1 MKWGCRAVVW
11 LALSVSL
18 FAQTETNPPADRPV
32 SLKKLIPNML
42 NDQARIWT
50 FPARLG
56 TDHYWIP
63 TTAVLGGT
71 AGLMALD
78 PTEGAYFRRTSTF
91 QSFGNVF
98 TGNAT
103 FAGIL
108 AAPVTFYVAGIFR
121 KDSKMKDT
129 ALLAAEAL
137 GDSEFVT
144 TVIKDTT
151 RRIRPAAIPP
161 NGNFSDTWFESP
173 GSILRGR
180 GSFPSGHAIAA
191 MSIATVIARRYGK
204 QHRWVPYVAY
214 GLTALIG
221 FSRMTLS
228 SHFASDVF
236 MGAAMGYSISRFTV
250 LRQ

>member
-1 MKWGCRAVVW
+1 MKWGSRAVVC
-11 LALSVSL
+11 LAMSLPL
-18 FAQTETNPPADRPV
+18 FAQTNPTEDRPV
-32 SLKKLIPNML
+32 SWKKLIPNML
-42 NDQARIWT
+42 QDQARIWT

-56 TDHYWIP
+56 TDQYWIP

-71 AGLMALD
+71 AGLIALD
-78 PTEGAYFRRTSTF
+78 PTEGRYFQRTSTF
-91 QSFGNVF
+91 HSFNNVF

-108 AAPVTFYVAGIFR
+108 AAPVSFYVVGLFH

-137 GDSEFVT
+137 GDSELVT

-173 GSILRGR
+173 GSLLRGR
-180 GSFPSGHAIAA
+180 GSFPSGHTIAA
-191 MSIATVIARRYGK
+191 MSIATVIARRYGR
-204 QHRWVPYVAY
+204 QHRWVPFVAY
-214 GLTALIG
+214 GLTALVG

-228 SHFASDVF
+228 AHFASEVF
-236 MGAAMGYSISRFTV
+236 MGAAMGYAISRFEV

>member
-1 MKWGCRAVVW
+1 MGMHGSGVADDKCI
-11 LALSVSL
+11 
-18 FAQTETNPPADRPV
+18 FICTEQSACGPAGFIEKIDPEHAPR
-32 SLKKLIPNML
+32 SGAYLDISG
-42 NDQARIWT
+42 
-50 FPARLG
+50 RLG

-78 PTEGAYFRRTSTF
+78 PTEGSYFRNTSTF
-91 QSFGNVF
+91 HHFNNVF

-103 FAGIL
+103 LAGIL
-108 AAPVTFYVAGIFR
+108 AAPVSFYVVGLFHQ
-121 KDSKMKDT
+121 DSKMKNT

-137 GDSEFVT
+137 GDSELVT

-151 RRIRPAAIPP
+151 RRIRPIALPTNA
-161 NGNFSDTWFESP
+161 NFSDSWFESP
-173 GSILRGR
+173 GSLLRGR
-180 GSFPSGHAIAA
+180 GSFPSGHTIAA
-191 MSIATVIARRYGK
+191 MSIATVIARRYGR

-214 GLTALIG
+214 GLTALVG

-228 SHFASDVF
+228 AHFASDVF
-236 MGAAMGYSISRFTV
+236 MGAAMGYAISRFEV

>member
-1 MKWGCRAVVW
+1 MKWGCTAVVW
-11 LALSVSL
+11 LTTSVFL
-18 FAQTETNPPADRPV
+18 FAQSDPTGDRPV
-32 SLKKLIPNML
+32 SWKKLVPNML
-42 NDQARIWT
+42 QDQARIWT

-78 PTEGAYFRRTSTF
+78 PTEGSYFRNTSTF
-91 QSFGNVF
+91 HHFNNVF

-103 FAGIL
+103 LAGIL
-108 AAPVTFYVAGIFR
+108 AAPVSFYVVGLFHQ
-121 KDSKMKDT
+121 DSKMKNT

-137 GDSEFVT
+137 GDSELVT

-151 RRIRPAAIPP
+151 RRIRPIALPTNA
-161 NGNFSDTWFESP
+161 NFSDSWFESP
-173 GSILRGR
+173 GSLLRGR
-180 GSFPSGHAIAA
+180 GSFPSGHTIAA
-191 MSIATVIARRYGK
+191 MSIATVISRRYGK

-214 GLTALIG
+214 GLTALVG

-228 SHFASDVF
+228 AHFASDVF
-236 MGAAMGYSISRFTV
+236 MGAAMGYAISRFEV

>member
-1 MKWGCRAVVW
+1 MKWGCTVAVW
-11 LALSVSL
+11 LTMSVPL
-18 FAQTETNPPADRPV
+18 FAQTSPTVDRPV
-32 SLKKLIPNML
+32 SFKELIPNML
-42 NDQARIWT
+42 KDQARIWT

-63 TTAVLGGT
+63 TTAVVGGT

-78 PTEGAYFRRTSTF
+78 PTEGSYFQRTSTF
-91 QSFGNVF
+91 HGFNNVF

-103 FAGIL
+103 LAGVL
-108 AAPVTFYVAGIFR
+108 AAPVSFYVAGIFR
-121 KDSKMKDT
+121 KDSELKNT

-144 TVIKDTT
+144 TIIKDTT
-151 RRIRPAAIPP
+151 RRIRPAAIPS

-173 GSILRGR
+173 GSVLRGR
-180 GSFPSGHAIAA
+180 GSFPSGHTIAA
-191 MSIATVIARRYGK
+191 MSVATVIARRYGK

-214 GLTALIG
+214 GLTALVG

-228 SHFASDVF
+228 AHFASDVF

>member
-1 MKWGCRAVVW
+1 MKWGCGALLC
-11 LALSVSL
+11 LAMSVPL
-18 FAQTETNPPADRPV
+18 FAQSDPPADRPV
-32 SLKKLIPNML
+32 SVKKLIPNML
-42 NDQARIWT
+42 EDQARIWT

-56 TDHYWIP
+56 TDKYWIP

-78 PTEGAYFRRTSTF
+78 PTEGSYFRRTTTF
-91 QSFGNVF
+91 QPFNDVF
-98 TGNAT
+98 TGSAT
-103 FAGIL
+103 LAGIL
-108 AAPVTFYVAGIFR
+108 AAPVSFYVAGILR

-137 GDSEFVT
+137 GDSELVT

-151 RRIRPAAIPP
+151 RRIRPIALPTNA
-161 NGNFSDTWFESP
+161 NFSDSWFESP
-173 GSILRGR
+173 GSVWRGR
-180 GSFPSGHAIAA
+180 GSFPSGHTIAA
-191 MSIATVIARRYGK
+191 MSVATVIARRYGK
-204 QHRWVPYVAY
+204 QHRWVPYVTY
-214 GLTALIG
+214 GLTALVG

-236 MGAAMGYSISRFTV
+236 MGAAMGYAIGRFTV